1 MDYLPEGFSGANFET
16 LYKFLCKLRRPEIRN
31 AKFFR
36 PVDHK
41 GGTRYEIVKKS
52 TPGSKMMQF
61 GKDLVNDDLL
71 PQKISKSQ
79 IYNAIDKVYVQD
91 NAVTSED
98 LLINFMSKF

>member
-1 MDYLPEGFSGANFET
+1 M
-16 LYKFLCKLRRPEIRN
+16 
-31 AKFFR
+31 
-36 PVDHK
+36 
-41 GGTRYEIVKKS
+41 KKS
-52 TPGSKMMQF
+52 TPGSKMMQL